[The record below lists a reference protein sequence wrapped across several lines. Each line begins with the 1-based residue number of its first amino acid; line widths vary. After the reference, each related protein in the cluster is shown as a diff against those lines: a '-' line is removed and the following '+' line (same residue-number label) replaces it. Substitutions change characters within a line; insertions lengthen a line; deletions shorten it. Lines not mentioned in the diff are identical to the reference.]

1 MENNQWYV
9 RRQDGKK
16 EGGFTDEQLKAL
28 IDKGIVEGQ
37 DEIWTMK
44 MNNWMKLE
52 DSIYSFYIPKEEK

>member
-1 MENNQWYV
+1 MENNLWYV

-28 IDKGIVEGQ
+28 IDKGIVEGP

-44 MNNWMKLE
+44 MKNWMKLE
-52 DSIYSFYIPKEEK
+52 DSIYSFYIPEEEK

>member
-1 MENNQWYV
+1 MENNLWYV
-9 RRQDGKK
+9 RHQDGRK

-44 MNNWMKLE
+44 MQNWMKLE
-52 DSIYSFYIPKEEK
+52 ASIYSFYIPEETK